1 MIQLKKKKKV
11 KLFND
16 MYVSTLDVFS
26 CAKLIKKLIFKDAKG
41 LYNVGTSYPIT
52 KKEYAI
58 IFSKKIKKKIYFTDQ
73 SVNTLNLKR
82 SNYLGLDIKKIENKL
97 EEKMISPQNAI
108 SKLVNQIPN

>member
-1 MIQLKKKKKV
+1 MG
-11 KLFND
+11 
-16 MYVSTLDVFS
+16 
-26 CAKLIKKLIFKDAKG
+26 IKKLIFKDAKG

-58 IFSKKIKKKIYFTDQ
+58 IFSKKIRKKINFTSQ
-73 SVNTLNLKR
+73 SVHTLDLKR

-97 EEKMISPQNAI
+97 KTKMISPQNAI